1 MKRLLPH
8 KGTPTFYALKR
19 VKDCMP
25 HPLLTL
31 TLAGLWLLLVNEL
44 SAGHLVLGALLG
56 WLIPFAAAPFWPE
69 RIHIR
74 RPLVLLRYLGVLLVD
89 IVHGSFHVAG
99 LILRGPARLRPAF
112 VEVPLALE
120 TDLAISLLANTI
132 SLTPGTVSAHLSA
145 DRRTLTVHAL
155 DADDAAALVA
165 RIKQRYETPL
175 QQIFETGEASC

>member
-1 MKRLLPH
+1 MKRLL
-8 KGTPTFYALKR
+8 
-19 VKDCMP
+19 P

-31 TLAGLWLLLVNEL
+31 TLAVLWLLLVNRL
-44 SAGHLVLGALLG
+44 DPGHVVLGALLG
-56 WLIPFAAAPFWPE
+56 WLIPFAASPFWPE
-69 RIHIR
+69 RIRIR

-99 LILRGPARLRPAF
+99 LILRGPAHLRPVF

-155 DADDAAALVA
+155 DIGDAPALVA

-175 QQIFETGEASC
+175 QQIFETGDKSC

>member
-8 KGTPTFYALKR
+8 
-19 VKDCMP
+19 
-25 HPLLTL
+25 PLLSL
-31 TLAGLWLLLVNEL
+31 TLAVLWLLLVNRL
-44 SAGHLVLGALLG
+44 DAGHVLLGALLG
-56 WLIPFAAAPFWPE
+56 WLIPFAASPFWPE
-69 RIHIR
+69 RIRIR
-74 RPLVLLRYLGVLLVD
+74 RPFVLLRYLGVLLVD

-99 LILRGPARLRPAF
+99 LILRGPARLRPVF

-132 SLTPGTVSAHLSA
+132 SLTPGTVSALLSA

-165 RIKQRYETPL
+165 RIKQRYEAPL
-175 QQIFETGEASC
+175 RQIFETGEESC